1 MRGSAAGSV
10 EARPMLPRDV
20 GSRFMMPMLI
30 IEPSI
35 GIFMFVR
42 GTSVGAYIGR
52 IS

>member
-1 MRGSAAGSV
+1 MPGSV
-10 EARPMLPRDV
+10 EARLMLPRDM
-20 GSRFMMPMLI
+20 GSKFRMPMLI

-35 GIFMFVR
+35 GMFMLVR